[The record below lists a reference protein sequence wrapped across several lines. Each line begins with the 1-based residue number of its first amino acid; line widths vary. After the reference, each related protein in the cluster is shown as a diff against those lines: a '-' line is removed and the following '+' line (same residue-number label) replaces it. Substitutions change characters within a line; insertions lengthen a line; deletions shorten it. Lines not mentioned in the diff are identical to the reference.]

1 VTEEV
6 TLGFRTSFG
15 YQYLKLAFCF
25 DAFGGGD
32 NAKTAAKADYRAK
45 DRQAIFILCYVAN
58 ERLIDL
64 DFIEWKTAQ
73 IAE

>member
-15 YQYLKLAFCF
+15 HQYFKLVFCF

-32 NAKTAAKADYRAK
+32 NAETAAKADYRAK
-45 DRQAIFILCYVAN
+45 DCQASLFFAMSRIN
-58 ERLIDL
+58 D
-64 DFIEWKTAQ
+64 
-73 IAE
+73 